1 MSDRDYRSE
10 GVLLD
15 ARGLPL
21 FYCRAC
27 QRPITR
33 RDFYELG
40 LRFPDPDE
48 TAADY
53 CDEELIDDLAHF
65 DCPAVRRAG

>member
-1 MSDRDYRSE
+1 MSVRNHESE
-10 GVLLD
+10 GILLD

-27 QRPITR
+27 QRPLTR
-33 RDFYELG
+33 RDFVELG
-40 LRFPDPDE
+40 LRLPDPDE
-48 TAADY
+48 TSGEY
-53 CDEELIDDLAHF
+53 CDEEVIDDLTHF